1 MLTGNSFVIKNL
13 LQMYILFFLKRSFK
27 FGVFFIVIGCSDQ
40 KNPESEIDKEID
52 SNRSTATE
60 VIPVTFDSKDRKL
73 DEILVDFDKPIETF
87 PRITSAESYT
97 DQAGITFRDGIEDPF
112 TGRVTDYFSNGQTS
126 LESSYLDGL
135 PHGLQIKYFESGV
148 RALEATFDEGVL
160 SGVKTRWWDNGQ
172 IREEEYWSE
181 GNYFGRKLWD
191 ETGRLLKE
199 ERVDN
204 FNQ

>member
-1 MLTGNSFVIKNL
+1 MLTGNSFVIKSL

-112 TGRVTDYFSNGQTS
+112 TGRVLALSGGFSFKNSEFNRATQALRQPGS
-126 LESSYLDGL
+126 AFKPFVYAL
-135 PHGLQIKYFESGV
+135 
-148 RALEATFDEGVL
+148 ALENNYTPSSLVL
-160 SGVKTRWWDNGQ
+160 DAPLVLDQG
-172 IREEEYWSE
+172 SE
-181 GNYFGRKLWD
+181 
-191 ETGRLLKE
+191 LK
-199 ERVDN
+199 
-204 FNQ
+204 